1 MCYSVPVYSV
11 SSFMSYPCLAL
22 VDSILIPPLLLRF
35 GHCHRYLLSQIYEY
49 IRTILRII
57 SINISFRPIFILFQ
71 VFPNVSS
78 TFPGNF
84 SGRIGGF
91 QWNFVCSRA
100 NSEEEI
106 RGFEDFG
113 GDGGFGGLLQF
124 TRGHVK
130 YDSQDLLI
138 HLRSSLHTAFLSP

>member
-1 MCYSVPVYSV
+1 MCCSVPVYSV

-49 IRTILRII
+49 ICIILRII
-57 SINISFRPIFILFQ
+57 GINISFRLIFILFQ
-71 VFPNVSS
+71 VFL
-78 TFPGNF
+78 GDF

-113 GDGGFGGLLQF
+113 GDGGVACL
-124 TRGHVK
+124 
-130 YDSQDLLI
+130 
-138 HLRSSLHTAFLSP
+138 